1 MHLQRLGLQTQGQT
15 WQLAPGSDATINY
28 AHDAVAVK
36 NLTLVNG
43 DQQIAADGTFGRPG
57 DALKVTLTNV
67 DLATVDALLLRPPQL
82 TGTLNASA
90 TSRGTDRRAGRERRA
105 SASTRAAS
113 GSSATTRSA
122 AR

>member
-1 MHLQRLGLQTQGQT
+1 M
-15 WQLAPGSDATINY
+15 
-28 AHDAVAVK
+28 AVENVK
-36 NLTLVNG
+36 LVNG
-43 DQQIAADGTFGRPG
+43 NQQIAADGTFGRPG

-90 TSRGTDRRAGRERRA
+90 TVTGTHGRAGRQRGVPDRR
-105 SASTRAAS
+105 RAAS

-122 AR
+122 ARSTTPARG